1 MSQVAREYKVVRTIR
16 KNLIWSFA
24 YLILVA
30 IFIVCFL
37 MLWVKIIDPSLKEV
51 KNTSNGI
58 KILNDSFGDLQNI
71 QLDNVEKTLN
81 EFLKVNSSDQNDIYN
96 IKNLALEI
104 QKSFNEYY
112 DYINNPNNKDIILS
126 TDGLINKIKYILQ
139 NDAPKMGLTLTEKGD
154 LFVNSITKVG
164 DSINNVNKISQS
176 WFNINF
182 GTVLYDLMNNTK
194 NITEIIKDEVPNLLK
209 SKAIIFLIVLAVVLL
224 IIVPLLVKMVLS
236 SIFFILRNGRLEK
249 STRQSFI
256 FMIFNVAFS
265 PIPLLNL
272 LSWSFIY
279 RRFKK
284 KKQKITFKE

>member
-30 IFIVCFL
+30 VFIVCFS

-58 KILNDSFGDLQNI
+58 KILNDSFGDLQDI
-71 QLDNVEKTLN
+71 QLEKVEKTLG
-81 EFLKVNSSDQNDIYN
+81 EFFKVDSSNQN
-96 IKNLALEI
+96 IKTLALEI
-104 QKSFNEYY
+104 EDLFKEYNI
-112 DYINNPNNKDIILS
+112 DINNPNNNDIILS
-126 TDGLINKIKYILQ
+126 TNGLINKIKDILQ
-139 NDAPKMGLTLTEKGD
+139 NEAPKMGLTLTEKGD

>member
-1 MSQVAREYKVVRTIR
+1 IQT
-16 KNLIWSFA
+16 SF
-24 YLILVA
+24 
-30 IFIVCFL
+30 
-37 MLWVKIIDPSLKEV
+37 K
-51 KNTSNGI
+51 
-58 KILNDSFGDLQNI
+58 
-71 QLDNVEKTLN
+71 
-81 EFLKVNSSDQNDIYN
+81 
-96 IKNLALEI
+96 
-104 QKSFNEYY
+104 EYY
-112 DYINNPNNKDIILS
+112 EYIDNPNNKDIILS
-126 TDGLINKIKYILQ
+126 TEGLINKIKDILQ
-139 NDAPKMGLTLTEKGD
+139 NEAPTMGLTLTEKGN
-154 LFVNSITKVG
+154 LFINSITKVG

-284 KKQKITFKE
+284 KKQKVTFKE

>member
-71 QLDNVEKTLN
+71 QLEKVKETLE
-81 EFLKVNSSDQNDIYN
+81 EFFKVDSSNQNIET
-96 IKNLALEI
+96 LALEI
-104 QKSFNEYY
+104 EDLFKEYNI
-112 DYINNPNNKDIILS
+112 DINNPNNKDIILS
-126 TDGLINKIKYILQ
+126 TNKLINEIKNILQ
-139 NDAPKMGLTLTEKGD
+139 NRAPELGLTLTEKGD

-256 FMIFNVAFS
+256 FMIFNVVFS

>member
-81 EFLKVNSSDQNDIYN
+81 EFLKVNSGNQNDIQ
-96 IKNLALEI
+96 NLALRI
-104 QKSFNEYY
+104 QTSFNEYY

-126 TDGLINKIKYILQ
+126 TDGLINKIKDILQ
-139 NDAPKMGLTLTEKGD
+139 NEAPTMGLTLTEKGN

-182 GTVLYDLMNNTK
+182 GTVLYDLMKNTK

-209 SKAIIFLIVLAVVLL
+209 SKAIIFLIVLAVILL

-256 FMIFNVAFS
+256 FMIFNVVFS

>member
-30 IFIVCFL
+30 IFIICFL

-71 QLDNVEKTLN
+71 QLNNVEKTLN
-81 EFLKVNSSDQNDIYN
+81 EFLKVNSGNQNDIQ
-96 IKNLALEI
+96 NLALRI
-104 QKSFNEYY
+104 QTSFNEYY

-126 TDGLINKIKYILQ
+126 TDGLINKIKDILQ
-139 NDAPKMGLTLTEKGD
+139 NEAPTMGLTLTEKGN

-182 GTVLYDLMNNTK
+182 GTVLYDLMKNTK

-209 SKAIIFLIVLAVVLL
+209 SKAIIFLIVLAVILL

-256 FMIFNVAFS
+256 FMIFNVVFS

>member
-30 IFIVCFL
+30 VFIVCFL

-58 KILNDSFGDLQNI
+58 KILNDSFGDLQDI
-71 QLDNVEKTLN
+71 QLEKVEKTLG
-81 EFLKVNSSDQNDIYN
+81 EFFKVDSSNQN
-96 IKNLALEI
+96 IKTLALEI
-104 QKSFNEYY
+104 EDLFKEYNI
-112 DYINNPNNKDIILS
+112 DINNPNNNDIILS
-126 TDGLINKIKYILQ
+126 TNGLINKIKDILQ
-139 NDAPKMGLTLTEKGD
+139 NDAPKLGLKLTEKGD

-182 GTVLYDLMNNTK
+182 GTVLHDLMNNTK

>member
-81 EFLKVNSSDQNDIYN
+81 EFLKVNSGNQNDIQ
-96 IKNLALEI
+96 NLALRI
-104 QKSFNEYY
+104 QTSFNEYY

-126 TDGLINKIKYILQ
+126 TDGLINKIKDILQ
-139 NDAPKMGLTLTEKGD
+139 NEAPTMGLTLTEKGN

-256 FMIFNVAFS
+256 FMIFNVVFS

>member
-1 MSQVAREYKVVRTIR
+1 KTLGEFFKVD
-16 KNLIWSFA
+16 S
-24 YLILVA
+24 
-30 IFIVCFL
+30 
-37 MLWVKIIDPSLKEV
+37 
-51 KNTSNGI
+51 SN
-58 KILNDSFGDLQNI
+58 QNI
-71 QLDNVEKTLN
+71 KT
-81 EFLKVNSSDQNDIYN
+81 
-96 IKNLALEI
+96 LALEI
-104 QKSFNEYY
+104 EDLFKEYNI
-112 DYINNPNNKDIILS
+112 DINNPNNNDIILS
-126 TDGLINKIKYILQ
+126 TNGLINKIKDILQ
-139 NDAPKMGLTLTEKGD
+139 NRAPELGLTLTEKGD

-209 SKAIIFLIVLAVVLL
+209 SKAIIFLIVLLVVLL

-249 STRQSFI
+249 TTRQSFI

-284 KKQKITFKE
+284 KKQKVTFKE

>member
-51 KNTSNGI
+51 KNTSEG
-58 KILNDSFGDLQNI
+58 
-71 QLDNVEKTLN
+71 VKTLN
-81 EFLKVNSSDQNDIYN
+81 SAFGDIKNIDENIITIQDSLKNFFKDNEKVDINNLANQIKGILENYNSSINSNPNDIINSTVGLIKN
-96 IKNLALEI
+96 IKEV
-104 QKSFNEYY
+104 
-112 DYINNPNNKDIILS
+112 INIE
-126 TDGLINKIKYILQ
+126 GLDQLNQ
-139 NDAPKMGLTLTEKGD
+139 TGNDFL
-154 LFVNSITKVG
+154 NSITKLG
-164 DSINNVNKISQS
+164 DSINNINKISQS

-182 GTVLYDLMNNTK
+182 SLVLYDLMNNTK

-249 STRQSFI
+249 TTRQSFI

>member
-30 IFIVCFL
+30 IFIICFL

-58 KILNDSFGDLQNI
+58 KILNDSFGDLQKI
-71 QLDNVEKTLN
+71 QLEKVKETLE
-81 EFLKVNSSDQNDIYN
+81 EFFKVDSSNQNIET
-96 IKNLALEI
+96 LALEI
-104 QKSFNEYY
+104 EDLFKEYNI
-112 DYINNPNNKDIILS
+112 DINNPNNKDIILS
-126 TDGLINKIKYILQ
+126 TNKLINEIKNILQ
-139 NDAPKMGLTLTEKGD
+139 NRAPELGLTLTEKGD

-209 SKAIIFLIVLAVVLL
+209 SKAIIFLIVLAVILL

-256 FMIFNVAFS
+256 FMIFNVVFS

>member
-16 KNLIWSFA
+16 KNLIWSFV

-30 IFIVCFL
+30 IFIVCFS

-71 QLDNVEKTLN
+71 QLENVEKTLN
-81 EFLKVNSSDQNDIYN
+81 EFFKVNPGDQNDIQ
-96 IKNLALEI
+96 NLALKI
-104 QKSFNEYY
+104 QTSFNEYY
-112 DYINNPNNKDIILS
+112 DYINNPKNKDIILS
-126 TDGLINKIKYILQ
+126 TDGLINKIKDILQ
-139 NDAPKMGLTLTEKGD
+139 NRAPELGLTLTEKGD

-182 GTVLYDLMNNTK
+182 GTVLYDLMNNTR
-194 NITEIIKDEVPNLLK
+194 NITKIIKDEVPNLLK

-284 KKQKITFKE
+284 KKQKVTFKE

>member
-30 IFIVCFL
+30 VFIVCFS

-71 QLDNVEKTLN
+71 QLENVEKTLN
-81 EFLKVNSSDQNDIYN
+81 EFFKVNPGDQNDIQ
-96 IKNLALEI
+96 NLALKI
-104 QKSFNEYY
+104 QTSFNEYY
-112 DYINNPNNKDIILS
+112 DYINNPKNKDIILS
-126 TDGLINKIKYILQ
+126 TDGLINKIKDILQ
-139 NDAPKMGLTLTEKGD
+139 NEAPKMGLTLTEKGD

-209 SKAIIFLIVLAVVLL
+209 SKAIIFLILLSVVLL

>member
-58 KILNDSFGDLQNI
+58 KILNDSFGDLQKI
-71 QLDNVEKTLN
+71 QLDKVKETLN
-81 EFLKVNSSDQNDIYN
+81 EFFEVNNSGDQNN
-96 IKNLALEI
+96 IQNLALEI

-112 DYINNPNNKDIILS
+112 DYINNTNNKDIILS
-126 TDGLINKIKYILQ
+126 TDGLINKIKDILQ
-139 NDAPKMGLTLTEKGD
+139 NEAPTMGLTLTEKGN
-154 LFVNSITKVG
+154 LFINSITKVG

-209 SKAIIFLIVLAVVLL
+209 SKAIIFLIVLLVVLL

>member
-30 IFIVCFL
+30 VFIVCFS

-71 QLDNVEKTLN
+71 QLENVEKTLN
-81 EFLKVNSSDQNDIYN
+81 EFFKVNPGDQNDIQ
-96 IKNLALEI
+96 NLALKI
-104 QKSFNEYY
+104 QTSFNEYY
-112 DYINNPNNKDIILS
+112 DYINNPKNKDIILS
-126 TDGLINKIKYILQ
+126 TDGLINKIKDILQ
-139 NDAPKMGLTLTEKGD
+139 NEAPKMGLTLTEKGD

-182 GTVLYDLMNNTK
+182 GTVLYDLMNNTRH
-194 NITEIIKDEVPNLLK
+194 ITKIIKDEVPNLLK
-209 SKAIIFLIVLAVVLL
+209 SKAIIFLIVLLVVLL

>member
-30 IFIVCFL
+30 IFIICFL

-81 EFLKVNSSDQNDIYN
+81 EFLKVNSGNQNDIQ
-96 IKNLALEI
+96 NLALRI
-104 QKSFNEYY
+104 QTSFNEYY

-126 TDGLINKIKYILQ
+126 TDGLINKIKDILQ
-139 NDAPKMGLTLTEKGD
+139 NEAPTMGLTLTEKGN

-182 GTVLYDLMNNTK
+182 GTVLYDLMKNTK

-209 SKAIIFLIVLAVVLL
+209 SKAIIFLIVLAVILL

-256 FMIFNVAFS
+256 FMIFNVVFS

>member
-30 IFIVCFL
+30 IFVVCFS

-58 KILNDSFGDLQNI
+58 KILNDSFGDLQKI
-71 QLDNVEKTLN
+71 QPEKVRETLL
-81 EFLKVNSSDQNDIYN
+81 EFFDVSSSDPKIETLVLKIEELFKGYNTDIN
-96 IKNLALEI
+96 T
-104 QKSFNEYY
+104 
-112 DYINNPNNKDIILS
+112 PNNNDIILS
-126 TDGLINKIKYILQ
+126 TNRLINEIKNILQ
-139 NDAPKMGLTLTEKGD
+139 NSGLTLTEKGD
-154 LFVNSITKVG
+154 LFINSITKVG

-182 GTVLYDLMNNTK
+182 GTVLHDLMNNTK

-249 STRQSFI
+249 TTRQSFI

>member
-58 KILNDSFGDLQNI
+58 KILNDSFGDLQDI
-71 QLDNVEKTLN
+71 QLEKVEKTLG
-81 EFLKVNSSDQNDIYN
+81 EFFKVDSSNQN
-96 IKNLALEI
+96 IKTLALEI
-104 QKSFNEYY
+104 EDLFKEYNI
-112 DYINNPNNKDIILS
+112 DINNPNNNDIILS
-126 TDGLINKIKYILQ
+126 TNGLINKIKDILQ
-139 NDAPKMGLTLTEKGD
+139 NRAPELGLTLTEKGD

-249 STRQSFI
+249 TTRQSFI

>member
-30 IFIVCFL
+30 VFIVCFL

-71 QLDNVEKTLN
+71 QPEKVKETLK
-81 EFLKVNSSDQNDIYN
+81 EFFDVSSSDPKIET
-96 IKNLALEI
+96 LALKIEELF
-104 QKSFNEYY
+104 KGYNT
-112 DYINNPNNKDIILS
+112 DINNPNNNDIILS
-126 TDGLINKIKYILQ
+126 TNRLINEIKNILQ
-139 NDAPKMGLTLTEKGD
+139 NSGLTLTEKGD

-249 STRQSFI
+249 TTRQSFI

>member
-58 KILNDSFGDLQNI
+58 KILNDSFGDLQDI
-71 QLDNVEKTLN
+71 QLEKVEKTLG
-81 EFLKVNSSDQNDIYN
+81 EFFKVDSSNQN
-96 IKNLALEI
+96 IKTLALEI
-104 QKSFNEYY
+104 EDLFKEYNI
-112 DYINNPNNKDIILS
+112 DINNPNNNDIILS
-126 TDGLINKIKYILQ
+126 TNGLINKIKDILQ
-139 NDAPKMGLTLTEKGD
+139 NRAPELGLTLTEKGD

>member
-58 KILNDSFGDLQNI
+58 KILNDSFGDLQDI
-71 QLDNVEKTLN
+71 QLEKVEKTLG
-81 EFLKVNSSDQNDIYN
+81 EFFKVDSSNQN
-96 IKNLALEI
+96 IKTLALEI
-104 QKSFNEYY
+104 EDLFKEYNI
-112 DYINNPNNKDIILS
+112 DINNPNNNDIILS
-126 TDGLINKIKYILQ
+126 TNGLINKIKDILQ
-139 NDAPKMGLTLTEKGD
+139 NEAPKMGLTLTEKGD

>member
-24 YLILVA
+24 YLILMAV
-30 IFIVCFL
+30 FIICFS

-71 QLDNVEKTLN
+71 QLENVEKTLN
-81 EFLKVNSSDQNDIYN
+81 EFFKVNPGDQNDIQ
-96 IKNLALEI
+96 NLALKI
-104 QKSFNEYY
+104 QTSFNEYY
-112 DYINNPNNKDIILS
+112 DYINNPKNKDIILS
-126 TDGLINKIKYILQ
+126 TDGLINKIKDILQ
-139 NDAPKMGLTLTEKGD
+139 NEAPKMGLTLTEKGD

>member
-81 EFLKVNSSDQNDIYN
+81 EFLKVNPSDQNDIH
-96 IKNLALEI
+96 NLALKI
-104 QKSFNEYY
+104 QTSFNGYY
-112 DYINNPNNKDIILS
+112 DYINNPNNNNKDIILS
-126 TDGLINKIKYILQ
+126 TDELINKIKNILQ
-139 NDAPKMGLTLTEKGD
+139 NEAPTMGLTLTEKGD

-182 GTVLYDLMNNTK
+182 GTVIYDLMNNTK

-256 FMIFNVAFS
+256 FMIFNVVFS

>member
-58 KILNDSFGDLQNI
+58 KILNDSFGDLQKI

-81 EFLKVNSSDQNDIYN
+81 EFFKVNPGDQNDIQ
-96 IKNLALEI
+96 NLALKI
-104 QKSFNEYY
+104 QTSFNEYY
-112 DYINNPNNKDIILS
+112 DYINNPKNKDIILS
-126 TDGLINKIKYILQ
+126 TDGLINKIKDILQ
-139 NDAPKMGLTLTEKGD
+139 NEAPTMGLTLTEKGN

-284 KKQKITFKE
+284 KKQKVTFKE

>member
-30 IFIVCFL
+30 IFVVCFS

-58 KILNDSFGDLQNI
+58 KILNDSFGDLQKI

-81 EFLKVNSSDQNDIYN
+81 EFFKVNPGDQNDIQ
-96 IKNLALEI
+96 NLALKI
-104 QKSFNEYY
+104 QTSFNEYY

-126 TDGLINKIKYILQ
+126 TDGLINKIKDILQ
-139 NDAPKMGLTLTEKGD
+139 NEAPKMGLTLTEKGD

-209 SKAIIFLIVLAVVLL
+209 SKASIFLIVLLVVLL

>member
-81 EFLKVNSSDQNDIYN
+81 EFLKVNSGNQNDIQ
-96 IKNLALEI
+96 NLALRI
-104 QKSFNEYY
+104 QTSFNEYY

-126 TDGLINKIKYILQ
+126 TDGLINKIKDILQ
-139 NDAPKMGLTLTEKGD
+139 NEAPTMGLTLTEKGN

-182 GTVLYDLMNNTK
+182 GTVLYDLMKNTK

-256 FMIFNVAFS
+256 FMIFNVVFS